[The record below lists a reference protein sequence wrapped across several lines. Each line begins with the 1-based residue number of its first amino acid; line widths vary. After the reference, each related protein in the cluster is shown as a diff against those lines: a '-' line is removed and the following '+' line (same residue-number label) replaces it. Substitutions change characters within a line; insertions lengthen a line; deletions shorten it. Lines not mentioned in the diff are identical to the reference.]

1 MPANTVEAR
10 ALSFRHGSSPFVLK
24 GLSFRVG
31 AGELACVLGH
41 SGEGKTTLLR
51 LVAGLE
57 RPTEGAVLVGGAPV
71 TGPGTDRGMVFQECS
86 LFPWL
91 TARENVIFGVRR
103 AFRALKRKEAEER
116 ALLFL
121 QETGLAESVDLYPH
135 QMSGGMRQRA
145 AIARMLAMDAAVWL
159 FDEPFSALDPTMR
172 HTLQRLI
179 RRLRDKGSLRRTI
192 LFVTHNVD
200 EAVQL
205 ADRVLFL
212 GGGGLAGELA
222 GCPEVEAHADRT
234 DIEERRF
241 ILKNE
246 LARLFR
252 ECPAGRP
259 AAPSRGKPGERLSEG
274 SPS

>member
-1 MPANTVEAR
+1 MPANTVEVR
-10 ALSFRHGSSPFVLK
+10 ALSFRHGGGPFVLK
-24 GLSFRVG
+24 DLSFRVG

-57 RPTEGAVLVGGAPV
+57 RPTDGAVLVGGVPV
-71 TGPGTDRGMVFQECS
+71 EGPGTDRGMVFQECS

-91 TARENVIFGVRR
+91 TARQNVLFGVRQ
-103 AFRALKRKEAEER
+103 AFRGMNRREAEER
-116 ALLFL
+116 ALRFL
-121 QETGLAESVDLYPH
+121 RETGLAESVDLYPC

-145 AIARMLAMDAAVWL
+145 AIARMLAMDAAIWL

-172 HTLQRLI
+172 HTLQALI
-179 RRLRDKGSLRRTI
+179 RRLRDKGSQRRTI

-205 ADRVLFL
+205 ADRILFV
-212 GGGGLAGELA
+212 GGGSLAGDLA
-222 GCPEVEAHADRT
+222 GCPEEEGGHADRT
-234 DIEERRF
+234 RFEERRF
-241 ILKNE
+241 VLKNE

-252 ECPAGRP
+252 ECPAGR
-259 AAPSRGKPGERLSEG
+259 AAASLRNVS
-274 SPS
+274 